1 MSVQRNFG
9 PHTAQRMGK
18 MMDFPTLD
26 EMPTGEGG
34 FSWEGTGP
42 GRSPGPKDMR
52 WCTYGF
58 LMACQWFLNAAGDGT
73 QLDRERFHKGLAK
86 LAGKEPGLPERE
98 YLEALAAVHE
108 IKAPSMRGT

>member
-9 PHTAQRMGK
+9 SHTAQRMGK
-18 MMDFPTLD
+18 MSDFPTLD

-86 LAGKEPGLPERE
+86 LAGKDPGLPERE